1 MTADLRVMG
10 RAAYMSLYDYF
21 GLYNPKAYVLTW
33 IPRVVLEALFYA
45 LLSSFIGGQS
55 YLAFMLVGLAGYR
68 TLHSTVTFT
77 SGSVTGELFN
87 GTVPLLVG
95 APTDPI
101 IVLTGRN
108 LAWMFH
114 GLSTGVI
121 TMAVAV
127 ALGVQLTVT
136 SALGVLFVLVVIELS
151 AFGLG
156 LFVGS
161 VVLRFP
167 GFGNLVGN
175 IVGFTLFAIA
185 GVTTPLAVLP
195 SAVQTVALALPL
207 SHGLLALRAIVA
219 QADAEITVPLVTQEI
234 LIGALYLLLATFSYR
249 LFLDRARRRGTLDYQ

>member
-1 MTADLRVMG
+1 MSADLRVMG
-10 RAAYMSLYDYF
+10 RAAYISLYDYF

-68 TLHSTVTFT
+68 TLHSTVSFT
-77 SGSVTGELFN
+77 SSSVTGEIFS
-87 GTVPLLVG
+87 GTTPLIVG
-95 APTDPI
+95 APTNPI

-108 LAWMFH
+108 VAWMFH

-127 ALGVQLTVT
+127 ALGVGLTMA
-136 SALGVLFVLVVIELS
+136 SALGALVVLVVIELS

-161 VVLRFP
+161 VLLRFP

-175 IVGFTLFAIA
+175 IVGFTLFALA
-185 GVTTPLAVLP
+185 GVTMPLSALPGVL
-195 SAVQTVALALPL
+195 QTVALALPL
-207 SHGLLALRAIVA
+207 SHGLLALRAITA
-219 QADAEITVPLVTQEI
+219 GADAATYLPLLIQEI
-234 LIGALYLLLATFSYR
+234 VIGAIYLLLATFSYR
-249 LFLDRARRRGTLDYQ
+249 LFLDQARRRGTLDYQ